1 MKITIYTTSSCPFC
15 KQEKDYLKTN
25 NIAFLEKNI
34 EEHREFLSE
43 MLQVSNNFAGVPF
56 TEVIKDNNSK
66 IYLKGFTKEDF
77 DKELGIKVS
86 EAAVVGPT
94 SASAISIPIVEPIK
108 PIEPVVSPTPT
119 PVVESPTTPMEQPI
133 ATMPTEPI
141 KTESVIA
148 SPTPIPIVEPIKP
161 IEPVVSPTPTP
172 VVESQQTSTQSIND
186 ELKSVLESLEGMTG
200 EKNEPKVASVPN
212 VAVTPTSSVQSNNST
227 SVPSIPDF
235 PGK

>member
-119 PVVESPTTPMEQPI
+119 PVVES
-133 ATMPTEPI
+133 
-141 KTESVIA
+141 
-148 SPTPIPIVEPIKP
+148 
-161 IEPVVSPTPTP
+161 
-172 VVESQQTSTQSIND
+172 QQTSTQSIND

>member
-56 TEVIKDNNSK
+56 TEVIKDDNSK

-86 EAAVVGPT
+86 EAVAVAPT
-94 SASAISIPIVEPIK
+94 STSVIPTPAVEPIK

-119 PVVESPTTPMEQPI
+119 SVVESPTTPMEQPI
-133 ATMPTEPI
+133 ATTPTEPI

-148 SPTPIPIVEPIKP
+148 SPTPTPAVEP
-161 IEPVVSPTPTP
+161 
-172 VVESQQTSTQSIND
+172 QQTSTQSIND

-212 VAVTPTSSVQSNNST
+212 VAATSTSSVQSNNST
-227 SVPSIPDF
+227 SMPSIPDF